1 MKLLCTILWWW
12 IHVII
17 HSSKPT
23 GYAAARVNHD
33 VNWTLGDV
41 MCLCSF
47 IDCNECTTVVG
58 SVNHGGGVAYVGAR
72 RVWESSVFSIC
83 CALKAALKSC
93 CCSVTKPCLTV
104 CDPMDCSTPGLPI
117 PHHLLVFAQVH
128 IHRVGDA
135 IQLSYP
141 LSPSSPSALNLSQHQ
156 GLFHWVDSSH
166 LVAKVL
172 EVRLQHQSFQWVFR
186 VDFP

>member
-1 MKLLCTILWWW
+1 MKLLCMILWWW
-12 IHVII
+12 IDGII

-23 GYAAARVNHD
+23 GYAAPRVNHD

-41 MCLCSF
+41 MCLWSF

-58 SVNHGGGVAYVGAR
+58 SVDHGGGDAYVGAR
-72 RVWESSVFSIC
+72 RVWESSVFSIF

-93 CCSVTKPCLTV
+93 CSVTKPCLTL

-128 IHRVGDA
+128 VHWVGNA

-141 LSPSSPSALNLSQHQ
+141 LSPSFPSALHLSQHQ
-156 GLFHWVDSSH
+156 GLFQWVNSSH

-172 EVRLQHQSFQWVFR
+172 ELQLQHQSFQWVFR

>member
-1 MKLLCTILWWW
+1 MN
-12 IHVII
+12 
-17 HSSKPT
+17 PN
-23 GYAAARVNHD
+23 VNHEL
-33 VNWTLGDV
+33 WMIMLYKYR
-41 MCLCSF
+41 F
-47 IDCNECTTVVG
+47 IDCNKCTTVVG
-58 SVNHGGGVAYVGAR
+58 SVDHRGGVAYVGAR

-83 CALKAALKSC
+83 CVLKAALKSC

-141 LSPSSPSALNLSQHQ
+141 LSPSSPSTFSHSQHL
-156 GLFHWVDSSH
+156 GLF
-166 LVAKVL
+166 
-172 EVRLQHQSFQWVFR
+172 Q
-186 VDFP
+186 

>member
-1 MKLLCTILWWW
+1 MKLLCMILWWW

-17 HSSKPT
+17 HSSKHT
-23 GYAAARVNHD
+23 GCAAPRVNHD
-33 VNWTLGDV
+33 VNWTWSDV

-58 SVNHGGGVAYVGAR
+58 SVDHGGGDAYVGAR
-72 RVWESSVFSIC
+72 CVWESSVFSIY

-93 CCSVTKPCLTV
+93 CSVTKPCLTL
-104 CDPMDCSTPGLPI
+104 CDPVDCSMPGLPV

-128 IHRVGDA
+128 IHRIGDA

-156 GLFHWVDSSH
+156 GLFQWVDSSH

-172 EVRLQHQSFQWVFR
+172 EVQLQHQSFQWVFR